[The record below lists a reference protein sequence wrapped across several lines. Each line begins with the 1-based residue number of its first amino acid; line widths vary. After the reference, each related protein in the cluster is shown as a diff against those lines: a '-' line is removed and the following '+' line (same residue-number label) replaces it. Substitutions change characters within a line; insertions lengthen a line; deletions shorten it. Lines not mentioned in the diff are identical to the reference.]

1 METRQGE
8 VMFNVLHQLLPL
20 IALVSQTEGLILI
33 LNKFILG
40 IQVTVAFFLANFLH
54 CFYS

>member
-1 METRQGE
+1 
-8 VMFNVLHQLLPL
+8 MFNVLHQLLPL